1 MSESLNHSFDQF
13 VRFIQEQN
21 SQYWNGSAV
30 ALFETIFKQKQ
41 IKYLATLCLKYKLL
55 QINLIC
61 IKLND
66 VSSVTQSYCVLITL
80 ITSQKDSRRSYSP
93 IIASY
98 MNLFIPPYTVCIKFT
113 QLTCKSKQSGS
124 VLHRR

>member
-80 ITSQKDSRRSYSP
+80 ITSQKRLTSFLLTYYCFIYEFIYTSIYCVHQ
-93 IIASY
+93 IHTI
-98 MNLFIPPYTVCIKFT
+98 NL
-113 QLTCKSKQSGS
+113 
-124 VLHRR
+124 